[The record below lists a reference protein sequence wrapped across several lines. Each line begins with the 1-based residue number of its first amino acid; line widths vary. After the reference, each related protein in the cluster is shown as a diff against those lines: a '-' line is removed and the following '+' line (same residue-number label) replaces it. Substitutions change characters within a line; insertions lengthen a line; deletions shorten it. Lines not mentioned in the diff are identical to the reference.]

1 MSERKEDEGRK
12 ELSAERMEL
21 IRRFMSPAPEGET
34 DTVAPVT
41 PLRPRVEQRAAAK
54 PDRPLPL
61 EVAPEPPV
69 VAPAARVAVVARPPR
84 PAVMQPRPAG
94 SRGREGLVML
104 VRGFPEIGWLAAAVI
119 LSLVVVLLLVRPG

>member
-1 MSERKEDEGRK
+1 MTERKEDEGRT

-21 IRRFMSPAPEGET
+21 IRLFMSPAPEGET
-34 DTVAPVT
+34 DTIAPVT

-61 EVAPEPPV
+61 GVAPEPPV
-69 VAPAARVAVVARPPR
+69 AAPAAPVAVVTRPPR